1 MTHSV
6 NGTPNCC
13 MMEEIKNEHRGSF
26 PVPKGPA
33 FVLFLLNFHKDLIKL
48 LNLIYK
54 NITARLRVKI
64 YLIALYNI
72 IKNFPGIRT

>member
-13 MMEEIKNEHRGSF
+13 MMEEITNEYRGSF

-33 FVLFLLNFHKDLIKL
+33 FVLFLLNFHKDLIEL
-48 LNLIYK
+48 LNLI
-54 NITARLRVKI
+54 L
-64 YLIALYNI
+64 
-72 IKNFPGIRT
+72 